1 MTPHYLMFGYE
12 AASATLYNPITIKHA
27 NKENDKH
34 ETVME
39 MERERLRTL
48 NQIREQMSTNYHT
61 INNEI
66 QDCDYT
72 PLSDADKIKMKQ
84 IKQKRKRKRSNKYQV
99 NGSAQ

>member
-12 AASATLYNPITIKHA
+12 AASATLYSPITIKHA

-48 NQIREQMSTNYHT
+48 NQIREQMSTNYHS
-61 INNEI
+61 INTEI

-72 PLSDADKIKMKQ
+72 PMSDEDKKINEKDK
-84 IKQKRKRKRSNKYQV
+84 KKRKRLNRYPT
-99 NGSAQ
+99 NGSVL